1 MGNSNIQRFFT
12 GSATVYVFWL
22 AVVMFF
28 VSFGALYFFTTVVPE
43 RMKQDAEGG
52 PLRDFVTQVCMNTPG
67 CLGAQARV
75 IFENRHYS
83 LLMDSAGTHTL
94 AAETQAMHQVW
105 DRTRSTLPWYE
116 RVLVTEVKRGAF
128 VRSVRDKK
136 KPAGRKE

>member
-1 MGNSNIQRFFT
+1 MGNSNIQRFFA
-12 GSATVYVFWL
+12 GSATVYIFWL

-28 VSFGALYFFTTVVPE
+28 VSCGALYFFTTVVPE

-52 PLRDFVTQVCMNTPG
+52 GLREFVAQVCTNTPG

-94 AAETQAMHQVW
+94 AAETQAMKQVW
-105 DRTRSTLPWYE
+105 DRTKPVLPWYE
-116 RVLVTEVKRGAF
+116 RILITEVKRGVS
-128 VRSVRDKK
+128 VRSAREKNKSV
-136 KPAGRKE
+136 GRKG